1 MHNYFVCYVV
11 FLIYIVLVNGECTR
25 DTTIS
30 NAEDCGF
37 VELFYEENKSTA
49 NQWHRNLCSIQDGI
63 DDCLNRCPT
72 DDNFVMC
79 NIQLSSTPTGVFSG
93 VGNASTSKCL
103 RIFVIDNWLIFYR
116 YYYWIWFS
124 S

>member
-49 NQWHRNLCSIQDGI
+49 NQ
-63 DDCLNRCPT
+63 
-72 DDNFVMC
+72 
-79 NIQLSSTPTGVFSG
+79 
-93 VGNASTSKCL
+93 
-103 RIFVIDNWLIFYR
+103 
-116 YYYWIWFS
+116 
-124 S
+124 